1 LDQKLSNYSEE
12 SILNYLGP
20 YKGEASAILRSLQ
33 LVQELLGYVPDSAI
47 DLIAKN
53 CNVSRAEVYG
63 VFTFYSDFRST
74 PPAQVVVKVC
84 VAEACQ
90 ASGNAELISKLH
102 GQGYDIH
109 SGKIKDDIQME
120 QTFCLG
126 NCALGPAAM
135 VNGKPIGR
143 ATSASILK
151 AAAELTS

>member
-1 LDQKLSNYSEE
+1 MSNYSEE

-33 LVQELLGYVPDSAI
+33 LVQELLGYVPDTAI

-53 CNVSRAEVYG
+53 SNVSRAEVYG

-90 ASGNAELISKLH
+90 ASGNADLISQLH
-102 GQGYDIH
+102 EHGYDIH
-109 SGKIKDDIQME
+109 AGKIKDDIQME

-126 NCALGPAAM
+126 NCALGPSAM

-143 ATSASILK
+143 ATCSKIF
-151 AAAELTS
+151 AAATAAIS

>member
-1 LDQKLSNYSEE
+1 MSNYSEE

-90 ASGNAELISKLH
+90 ASGNAELISQLH

-151 AAAELTS
+151 TAVELIS

>member
-1 LDQKLSNYSEE
+1 M
-12 SILNYLGP
+12 
-20 YKGEASAILRSLQ
+20 RSLQ

-53 CNVSRAEVYG
+53 SNVSRAEVYG

-90 ASGNAELISKLH
+90 ASGNAELISQLH

-143 ATSASILK
+143 ATSTSILK
-151 AAAELTS
+151 AALELTS

>member
-1 LDQKLSNYSEE
+1 M
-12 SILNYLGP
+12 
-20 YKGEASAILRSLQ
+20 
-33 LVQELLGYVPDSAI
+33 PDSAI

>member
-1 LDQKLSNYSEE
+1 MSNYSEE

-47 DLIAKN
+47 DLVAKN
-53 CNVSRAEVYG
+53 SNVSRAEVYG

-90 ASGNAELISKLH
+90 ASGNAELISQLH

-151 AAAELTS
+151 TAVELIS

>member
-1 LDQKLSNYSEE
+1 M
-12 SILNYLGP
+12 
-20 YKGEASAILRSLQ
+20 
-33 LVQELLGYVPDSAI
+33 QELLGYVPDSAI
-47 DLIAKN
+47 DLVAKN

-90 ASGNAELISKLH
+90 ASGNAELISQLH

-143 ATSASILK
+143 ATSARILK

>member
-1 LDQKLSNYSEE
+1 MSNYSEE

-20 YKGEASAILRSLQ
+20 YQGDASAVLRSLQ
-33 LVQELLGYVPDSAI
+33 LVQELLGYVPDSAL

-63 VFTFYSDFRST
+63 VFTFYSDFRT
-74 PPAQVVVKVC
+74 TAPAKAVVKVC

-90 ASGNAELISKLH
+90 ASGNASVISELH
-102 GQGYDIH
+102 AAGYDIH
-109 SGKIKDDIQME
+109 KGTVKADIQME

-143 ATSASILK
+143 ATCASIL
-151 AAAELTS
+151 AAAKLALA

>member
-1 LDQKLSNYSEE
+1 M
-12 SILNYLGP
+12 
-20 YKGEASAILRSLQ
+20 
-33 LVQELLGYVPDSAI
+33 QELLGYVPDSAI

-53 CNVSRAEVYG
+53 SNVSRAEVYG

-90 ASGNAELISKLH
+90 ASGNAELISQLH

-143 ATSASILK
+143 ATSTSILK
-151 AAAELTS
+151 AALELTS

>member
-1 LDQKLSNYSEE
+1 MSNYSEE
-12 SILNYLGP
+12 SILNFLGP
-20 YKGEASAILRSLQ
+20 YKGEASAVLRSLQ
-33 LVQELLGYVPDSAI
+33 LVQDLLGYVPDSAL

-74 PPAQVVVKVC
+74 PPAKAVVKVC

-90 ASGNAELISKLH
+90 ASGNESLISELH
-102 GQGYDIH
+102 EKGYDIH
-109 SGKIKDDIQME
+109 KGNIKDDIQME

-135 VNGKPIGR
+135 VNGSPIGR
-143 ATSASILK
+143 ATCDRIFA
-151 AAAELTS
+151 LTSAVTA

>member
-1 LDQKLSNYSEE
+1 MSSYSEE
-12 SILNYLGP
+12 SIINFLGP
-20 YKGEASAILRSLQ
+20 YKGDASAVLRSLQ
-33 LVQELLGYVPDSAI
+33 LVQDLLGYVPDSAL

-74 PPAQVVVKVC
+74 PPAKAVVKVC

-90 ASGNAELISKLH
+90 ASGNVSLISELH
-102 GQGYDIH
+102 DLGYDIH
-109 SGKIKDDIQME
+109 KGNIKNDIQME

-135 VNGKPIGR
+135 VNGSPIGR
-143 ATSASILK
+143 ATCQKIF
-151 AAAELTS
+151 AATSTVTS

>member
-1 LDQKLSNYSEE
+1 M
-12 SILNYLGP
+12 
-20 YKGEASAILRSLQ
+20 
-33 LVQELLGYVPDSAI
+33 QELLGYVPDSAI
-47 DLIAKN
+47 DLVAKN

-90 ASGNAELISKLH
+90 ASGNAELISQLH

-143 ATSASILK
+143 ATSVRILK

>member
-1 LDQKLSNYSEE
+1 MSNYSEE

-47 DLIAKN
+47 DLVAKN

-90 ASGNAELISKLH
+90 ASGNAELISQLH

-143 ATSASILK
+143 ATSARILK

>member
-1 LDQKLSNYSEE
+1 M
-12 SILNYLGP
+12 
-20 YKGEASAILRSLQ
+20 
-33 LVQELLGYVPDSAI
+33 QELLGYVPDSAI
-47 DLIAKN
+47 DIIAKN

-90 ASGNAELISKLH
+90 ASGNAELISQLH
-102 GQGYDIH
+102 NQGYDIH

-126 NCALGPAAM
+126 NCALGPSAM

-143 ATSASILK
+143 ATSASILR
-151 AAAELTS
+151 AAGEVKS

>member
-1 LDQKLSNYSEE
+1 MSNYSEE

-90 ASGNAELISKLH
+90 ASGNAELISQLH

-151 AAAELTS
+151 TAVELTS